1 MNKKEI
7 NTLLVK
13 IQEGDNQAFEYLYEQ
28 TSRGMYSFIYSY
40 MKNSM
45 DTEDVLQLTYM
56 KIKNNIS
63 SYKEGSNGLAWIL
76 QIGKNTALNELR
88 SMQNYQKVQADLSM
102 NVQESSS
109 NSYKEKTILNIM
121 KKVLTEEEQQI
132 ITLHVIWNYRH
143 KDIASLLDIPIGT
156 VTSKYKRAIAK
167 VKAAWK
173 EEVE

>member
-1 MNKKEI
+1 MNKKEV
-7 NTLLVK
+7 NTLLVQ
-13 IQEGDNQAFEYLYEQ
+13 IQEGDNQAFEQLYEK
-28 TSRGMYSFIYSY
+28 TSRGMYSLIYSY

-63 SYKEGSNGLAWIL
+63 MYKEGSNGLAWIL

-88 SMQNYQKVQADLSM
+88 SIQNYQRAQVDLSM
-102 NVQESSS
+102 NEQESSS
-109 NSYKEKTILNIM
+109 SKYEEKSILHIM

-143 KDIASLLDIPIGT
+143 KDIARILDIPIGT
-156 VTSKYKRAIAK
+156 VTSKYKRAITK
-167 VKAAWK
+167 VKSAWK
-173 EEVE
+173 EEVK